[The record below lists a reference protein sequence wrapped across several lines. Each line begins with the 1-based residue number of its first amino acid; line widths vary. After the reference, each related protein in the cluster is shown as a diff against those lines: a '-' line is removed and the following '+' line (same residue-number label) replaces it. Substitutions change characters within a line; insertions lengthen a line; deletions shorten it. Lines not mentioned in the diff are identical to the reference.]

1 MKIKIKESDWL
12 YLVFQIRGSVLQT
25 IGKRV
30 AYVGVF
36 GFIISV
42 LDYFHFPVSRPVFGT
57 IIPSIVLGL
66 LLVFRTNTAYES
78 FGKVADYG
86 AI

>member
-1 MKIKIKESDWL
+1 MKIKSQESDWL
-12 YLVFQIRGSVLQT
+12 YLVFQIRGSVLPT

-30 AYVGVF
+30 AYVGFF

-42 LDYFHFPVSRPVFGT
+42 LDYLKNPVSRPFFCT

-66 LLVFRTNTAYES
+66 LLVFSTNTAYEI
-78 FGKVADYG
+78 FW
-86 AI
+86 